1 MGTRIKKGDRV
12 IVVSGSREI
21 RGQQGKVLEV
31 LLSKKRVIIE
41 KVNIVKRHTKPT
53 QTNQAGGIIEKEAPV
68 HLSNVMLVDP
78 SDGKPCRV
86 GVKTLEDGRKVRYS
100 KRSGETFN

>member
-12 IVVSGSREI
+12 MVVTGRREI

-31 LLSKKRVIIE
+31 LASKNRVIIE
-41 KVNIVKRHTKPT
+41 KMNIVKRHTKPT
-53 QTNQAGGIIEKEAPV
+53 QSNQAGGIIEKEAAV
-68 HLSNVMLVDP
+68 HVSNVMLVDP

-86 GVKTLEDGRKVRYS
+86 GVKTLDDGRKVRYS
-100 KRSGETFN
+100 RRSGETFN